1 MCRKCLNCLCF
12 SRAFYVP
19 LLQHTT
25 ELVLNMLAEV
35 STTDLSKENNPSG
48 MIESAKIAKRGGS
61 VARAAREQYESQ
73 SGKKIVTPL
82 NAKNLKALND
92 NNGGGES

>member
-1 MCRKCLNCLCF
+1 
-12 SRAFYVP
+12 
-19 LLQHTT
+19 
-25 ELVLNMLAEV
+25 MLAEV